1 MEITSENH
9 ICNSAEN
16 IYDHLTRGKKV
27 EMEARSLIEQRRLG
41 IRIGGLSLVVLSD

>member
-16 IYDHLTRGKKV
+16 IYDPLTRGKKV
-27 EMEARSLIEQRRLG
+27 EMKARSLIEQRRLG
-41 IRIGGLSLVVLSD
+41 IRRGLSLVVLSD